1 MHRRPTGAKLR
12 GALSLRSRLAI
23 LVALSTA
30 SVIGIEAFL
39 EIRVFERAVERDLIE
54 TARLTAVAVADDF
67 ELRAEPLDTAA
78 LAADLHELVLTAPM
92 LRTLTIVQV
101 SDDAPS
107 VVASTSS
114 GERAEA
120 LDLAQRAVRTS
131 STSFGSTAVG
141 TAAVAVPVNRA
152 DGTHAAAVATVSLG
166 SLEQLRTK
174 GRQVTLWFT
183 PAAIVLLTLLVDW
196 LGRRLIHHPIGRIRD
211 TMTRAGAG
219 DFTARAKEVR
229 PDEIGTVAAGLND
242 MLQRLQDFH
251 EALQD
256 RVDEATSELR
266 VRNDELVESYQRVF
280 ALREALARAEQLA
293 AVGQMAA
300 SVAHQVGTPLNLISG
315 YVQILQGEASD
326 HPKTAERLAI
336 VQEQIAKVASVV
348 RTLLDHS
355 RRPADRAPAAIE
367 SLLSRVADVARPKL
381 DASGIAL
388 TLDIAPGLP
397 PIWADSEQLE
407 LAMLNLITNSL
418 DAMPHGGTLR
428 IRATPISQADL
439 KVSTTETAVAD
450 TSVGPAFRPA
460 GTAGVRIEITDTG
473 TGIPKELL
481 PRIFQPWVT
490 TKPAGRGTG
499 LGLSITHDVV
509 QRHGGTIAVVS
520 DHGRGTTFTID
531 LPSSP
536 APESLNVTNPDC

>member
-1 MHRRPTGAKLR
+1 MTSTIIAPEPAPPPPGQLRPTGAKLR
-12 GALSLRSRLAI
+12 RALSLRVRLAL
-23 LVALSTA
+23 LVALCTA
-30 SVIGIEAFL
+30 IVIGIEALL
-39 EIRVFERAVERDLIE
+39 EMSVFERAVERDLFE
-54 TARLTAVAVADDF
+54 TARVTAVAIADDY
-67 ELRAEPLDTAA
+67 ELRGQPLDTAA
-78 LAADLHELVLTAPM
+78 VAADLHELVLTAPM

-101 SDDAPS
+101 TDDTPA

-120 LDLAQRAVRTS
+120 LDLALQAVRTS
-131 STSFGSTAVG
+131 STIFGPATTG
-141 TAAVAVPVNRA
+141 MAAVAVPVSRT
-152 DGTHAAAVATVSLG
+152 DGTRAAAVATVSLG
-166 SLEQLRTK
+166 ALEQLRTK
-174 GRQVTLWFT
+174 GRQVTLWFA

-196 LGRRLIHHPIGRIRD
+196 LGRRLIHQPIRRITD
-211 TMTRAGAG
+211 TMSRAGAG
-219 DFTARAKEVR
+219 DFTARTEQVR
-229 PDEIGTVAAGLND
+229 ADEIGTVAAGLND

-251 EALQD
+251 EALQE

-266 VRNDELVESYQRVF
+266 VRNEELVESYKRVF

-293 AVGQMAA
+293 AVGQLAA

-315 YVQILQGEASD
+315 YVQILQEEASGD
-326 HPKTAERLAI
+326 PKTAERLAI

-355 RRPADRAPAAIE
+355 RRPPARAPAAVE

-381 DASGIAL
+381 DASGIDL
-388 TLDIAPGLP
+388 TLHIEPNLP

-418 DAMPHGGTLR
+418 DAMPRGGALE
-428 IRATPISQADL
+428 IRAARGVD
-439 KVSTTETAVAD
+439 
-450 TSVGPAFRPA
+450 
-460 GTAGVRIEITDTG
+460 GVRVEITDTG
-473 TGIPKELL
+473 TGIPKELM

-531 LPSSP
+531 LPASTQ
-536 APESLNVTNPDC
+536 PETADVQNSHR

>member
-1 MHRRPTGAKLR
+1 MTSTRIAPDAAPAASLQRRPTGAKLR
-12 GALSLRSRLAI
+12 GGLSLRARLAI

-30 SVIGIEAFL
+30 VVIGIEAFL
-39 EIRVFERAVERDLIE
+39 EIRVFERAVERDLLE
-54 TARLTAVAVADDF
+54 TARVTAMAMADDY
-67 ELRAEPLDTAA
+67 ELRPEPVDLAA
-78 LAADLHELVLTAPM
+78 LSADLRELVASTPM
-92 LRTLTIVQV
+92 LRTLTVIQIN
-101 SDDAPS
+101 DARPA
-107 VVASTSS
+107 VVASTST
-114 GERAEA
+114 GEREA
-120 LDLAQRAVRTS
+120 AFDLALQAIRTS
-131 STSFGSTAVG
+131 STALGTTAIG
-141 TAAVAVPVNRA
+141 MAAVAVPVTRA
-152 DGTHAAAVATVSLG
+152 DGTRAAAVATVSLG
-166 SLEQLRTK
+166 ALEQLRTK

-183 PAAIVLLTLLVDW
+183 PAAIVLLTLLVDT
-196 LGRRLIHHPIGRIRD
+196 LGRRLIHQPIRRIRD
-211 TMTRAGAG
+211 TMVRAGAG
-219 DFTARAKEVR
+219 DFTARAEQVR
-229 PDEIGTVAAGLND
+229 PDEIGTVAAGLNE

-256 RVDEATSELR
+256 RVDEATAELR
-266 VRNDELVESYQRVF
+266 VRNAELVESYHRVF

-315 YVQILQGEASD
+315 YVQMLQEEAGGD
-326 HPKTAERLAI
+326 PKTAGRLAI

-355 RRPADRAPAAIE
+355 RRPGDRAPAAIE

-388 TLDIAPGLP
+388 TLETERGLP
-397 PIWADSEQLE
+397 PIWADAEQLE

-418 DAMPHGGTLR
+418 DAMPHGGSLA
-428 IRATPISQADL
+428 IRASRTPTGVRVEI
-439 KVSTTETAVAD
+439 AD
-450 TSVGPAFRPA
+450 TGS
-460 GTAGVRIEITDTG
+460 
-473 TGIPKELL
+473 GIPSDLL

-520 DHGRGTTFTID
+520 DCGRGTTFTID

-536 APESLNVTNPDC
+536 VPETVDVQNSHR

>member
-1 MHRRPTGAKLR
+1 MTSTIIAPGSASASPAQRRPTGAKLR
-12 GALSLRSRLAI
+12 GALSLRVRLAI
-23 LVALSTA
+23 LVALCTA
-30 SVIGIEAFL
+30 AVIGIEAFL
-39 EIRVFERAVERDLIE
+39 EIRVFERTVERDLVE
-54 TARLTAVAVADDF
+54 TARLTAVAVADDY
-67 ELRAEPLDTAA
+67 ELRAFPVDTAA
-78 LAADLHELVLTAPM
+78 LTRDLHELVVSAPM

-101 SDDAPS
+101 TDTAPV

-114 GERAEA
+114 EERAEA
-120 LDLAQRAVRTS
+120 LALAMQAVRTS
-131 STSFGSTAVG
+131 STSFGPTSTG
-141 TAAVAVPVNRA
+141 TAAVAVPVSRA
-152 DGTHAAAVATVSLG
+152 DGTRAAAVVTVSLN
-166 SLEQLRTK
+166 SLQQLRTK
-174 GRQVTLWFT
+174 GRQVTFWFT

-196 LGRRLIHHPIGRIRD
+196 LGRRFIHQPIGRIRN
-211 TMTRAGAG
+211 TMVRAGEG
-219 DFTARAKEVR
+219 DFTARAEQVR

-242 MLQRLQDFH
+242 MLQRLQDFN

-256 RVDEATSELR
+256 RVEEATAELR
-266 VRNDELVESYQRVF
+266 VRNEELVDSYQRVF

-315 YVQILQGEASD
+315 YVQMLQEEASD
-326 HPKTAERLAI
+326 NPKTSARLEI

-355 RRPADRAPAAIE
+355 RRPAERAPAAID
-367 SLLSRVADVARPKL
+367 SLLSRVAEVARPKL
-381 DASGIAL
+381 DAAGIRLAL
-388 TLDIAPGLP
+388 QIAPNLP

-418 DAMPHGGTLR
+418 DAMPHGGSLV
-428 IRATPISQADL
+428 IRAS
-439 KVSTTETAVAD
+439 STST
-450 TSVGPAFRPA
+450 
-460 GTAGVRIEITDTG
+460 GVRIEVTDTG
-473 TGIPKELL
+473 TGIPSDLL

-490 TKPAGRGTG
+490 TKPAGHGTG

-509 QRHGGTIAVVS
+509 HRHGGTIAVVS

-536 APESLNVTNPDC
+536 VPETVHAQNPHR